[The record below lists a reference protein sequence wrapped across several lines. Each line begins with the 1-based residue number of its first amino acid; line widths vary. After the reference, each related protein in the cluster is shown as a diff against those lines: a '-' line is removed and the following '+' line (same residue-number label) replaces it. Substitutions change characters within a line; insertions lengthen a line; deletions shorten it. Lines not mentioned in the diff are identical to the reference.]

1 MDDRQPESNRRKAA
15 AALRYRRDVD
25 ATPRVTAS
33 GRGYIAE
40 KILELAREAG
50 IPIREDAS
58 LVEALARLDIGSE
71 IPPELYRVVAEMLAF
86 VYRMDR
92 QWKETHAEKI
102 QQPAGAET

>member
-25 ATPRVTAS
+25 AIPRVTAS

-58 LVEALARLDIGSE
+58 LVEALARLDVGSE
-71 IPPELYRVVAEMLAF
+71 IPPELYRIVAEILAF
-86 VYRMDR
+86 VYRMDQ
-92 QWKETHAEKI
+92 QWKKAQVEK
-102 QQPAGAET
+102 A